1 MIMNLANLKKAGG
14 STKNNKRVGRGEGS
28 GSGVTAGRGNK
39 GQRSRSGSK
48 KRPWFE
54 GGQMPLQRRLPK
66 FGFTNYNKQV
76 YQVVNLLDLN
86 RIDPSKEITPELLKE
101 AGVIKFANRPVKLL
115 GKGEIEKKYTIKVHS
130 ISKSAKESIE
140 KLGGSVTLL

>member
-1 MIMNLANLKKAGG
+1 MNLANLKKAGG

>member
-1 MIMNLANLKKAGG
+1 MNLANLKKAGG

-66 FGFTNYNKQV
+66 FGFTQYNKKE
-76 YQVVNLLDLN
+76 YQVMNLLDLN
-86 RIDPSKEITPELLKE
+86 SIDPSKEITPELLKE
-101 AGVIKFANRPVKLL
+101 AGVIKFADRPVKLL
-115 GKGEIEKKYTIKVHS
+115 GKGDIDKKYTIKVHAV
-130 ISKSAKESIE
+130 SKSAKERIE

>member
-1 MIMNLANLKKAGG
+1 MMNLGNLKKAVG
-14 STKNNKRVGRGEGS
+14 STKDNKRVGRGEGS

-39 GQRSRSGSK
+39 GQHSRSGSK

-66 FGFTNYNKQV
+66 FGFTNNNKKI
-76 YQVVNLLDLN
+76 YQIVNLGELSKLDE
-86 RIDPSKEITPELLKE
+86 SKEITPEILKE
-101 AGVIKFANRPVKLL
+101 TGLIKYADRPVKVL
-115 GKGEIEKKYTIKVHS
+115 GKGLIEKKYTIKVHAV
-130 ISKSAKESIE
+130 SKTAKEGIE

>member
-1 MIMNLANLKKAGG
+1 MNLGNLKKAVG
-14 STKNNKRVGRGEGS
+14 STKDNKRVGRGEGS

-39 GQRSRSGSK
+39 GQHSRSGSK

-66 FGFTNYNKQV
+66 FGFTNNNKVVFQI
-76 YQVVNLLDLN
+76 VNLGDLN
-86 RIDPSKEITPELLKE
+86 KLDESKEINPEILKE
-101 AGVIKFANRPVKLL
+101 SGLIKYADRPVKVL
-115 GKGEIEKKYTIKVHS
+115 GSGSIEKKYTIKVHAV
-130 ISKSAKESIE
+130 SKTAKEGIE

>member
-1 MIMNLANLKKAGG
+1 MNLANLKKAAG
-14 STKNNKRVGRGEGS
+14 STKDNKRVGRGEGS

-76 YQVVNLLDLN
+76 YQVVNLLDLG
-86 RIDPSKEITPELLKE
+86 RIDPSKEITPEILKE

-115 GKGEIEKKYTIKVHS
+115 GKGDIEKKYTIKVHAV
-130 ISKSAKESIE
+130 SKSAKESIE

>member
-1 MIMNLANLKKAGG
+1 MNLANLKKAGG
-14 STKNNKRVGRGEGS
+14 STKTNKRVGRGEGS

-66 FGFTNYNKQV
+66 FGFTNYNKKV

-86 RIDPSKEITPELLKE
+86 RVDPSKEITPELLKE

-115 GKGEIEKKYTIKVHS
+115 GKGEIEKKYTIKVHAV
-130 ISKSAKESIE
+130 SKSAKESIE